1 MNYFEKAKNVSFL
14 SDFKQ
19 VHIGCVAVYKK
30 QFIGVGYNTNKTHP
44 IQMKY
49 NKYRNLYCNGMQPQA
64 KLHAEIMCLLNIK
77 DLDIDFSKV
86 KLYIYRED
94 KNGHL
99 ALSKPCDACM
109 RAIKDLGIKEIS
121 YTDYNGYVKVA
132 LNYE

>member
-1 MNYFEKAKNVSFL
+1 MINYFNKSKGVSQL

-30 QFIGVGYNTNKTHP
+30 QIIGVGYNTNKTHP

-49 NKYRNLYCNGMQPQA
+49 NKYRDLEWNGVQPKA
-64 KLHAEIMCLLNIK
+64 KLHAELMCLLNIK
-77 DLDIDFSKV
+77 DLNIDFSKV
-86 KLYIYRED
+86 KIFIYRED

-109 RAIKDLGIKEIS
+109 RAIKDYGIKDIY
-121 YTDYNGYVKVA
+121 YTINNGY
-132 LNYE
+132 NYEKI

>member
-30 QFIGVGYNTNKTHP
+30 QFIGVGHSTNKTHP